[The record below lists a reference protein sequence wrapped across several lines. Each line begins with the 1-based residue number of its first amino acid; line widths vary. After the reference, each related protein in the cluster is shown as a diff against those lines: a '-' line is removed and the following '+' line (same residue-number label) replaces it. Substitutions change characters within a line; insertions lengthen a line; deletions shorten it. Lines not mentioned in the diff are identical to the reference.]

1 MQVVIDQIV
10 REFLAGFAE
19 LDGARERLFLNWLS
33 SHSGQV
39 VCTGLDVPA
48 VCLQDALPRWLGTL
62 GPAGLLWEYRLILQE
77 IEWCATLEMD
87 VLERFLR
94 EQA

>member
-10 REFLAGFAE
+10 REFLAGVSE

-33 SHSGQV
+33 SHTKQV
-39 VCTGLDVPA
+39 ACTGLDVPA
-48 VCLQDALPRWLGTL
+48 AYLQKALPRWLGTL
-62 GPAGLLWEYRLILQE
+62 APADLLWEYRLILQE
-77 IEWCATLEMD
+77 IEWCAELEMD
-87 VLERFLR
+87 ELERFLR

>member
-10 REFLAGFAE
+10 KELLAGFEE
-19 LDGARERLFLNWLS
+19 LGGVRERLFLNWLS
-33 SHSGQV
+33 SHSSQE
-39 VCTGLDVPA
+39 VCTGDDVPA
-48 VCLQDALPRWLGTL
+48 AYLQKTLPRWLGTL
-62 GPAGLLWEYRLILQE
+62 DPAGLLWEYRLVLQE